1 MESAIRSE
9 YHWRKDQE
17 HLGWNHLHGSTHIWH
32 ILAVGRWAH
41 RPGRRAWGLFPFSIS
56 FLLWCFQNFALM
68 FTNLWVGAQKLLL
81 QRVQTIPVL
90 YDYQTITELFS
101 DRFPSLNY
109 MQIIISIFRL
119 ISVNVCNQNASAK
132 LNQWPLSSER
142 GQSNH
147 CLLSLSKSRSRFPHN
162 GLPHP

>member
-17 HLGWNHLHGSTHIWH
+17 HLGWNHLHGRLYTY
-32 ILAVGRWAH
+32 LAHSSRGRWAH

-56 FLLWCFQNFALM
+56 FPLWRFQNFALM

-81 QRVQTIPVL
+81 QGVQTIPVL
-90 YDYQTITELFS
+90 YDNTELFS
-101 DRFPSLNY
+101 DRFHSLNY

-119 ISVNVCNQNASAK
+119 TSMNVCNQNASAK

-147 CLLSLSKSRSRFPHN
+147 CFLSLSKSRSRFPHN